1 MPWPRLQHYH
11 PTSTTSRSIGPHL
24 HRSNTNHADISNRI
38 RELQES
44 NEYEVYNKIYAIIV
58 KNRTKTSSVA
68 NLFED
73 GDGKVKREDRDM
85 KIEMILRY
93 YNITR
98 VLAQRLQIIVEATR
112 EGIRDLIAEEVS
124 QVDRDYAIAIFVLA
138 ILVLIS
144 PFIVYLIRNAVGAV
158 QILTTS
164 LQRKAAELK
173 FEKRKADNL
182 VYQMLPKNVADNL
195 RGNKSTSQMFD
206 SVTICF
212 SELVGFNDIARTCT
226 ALQLFDLLNLIYK
239 TFDSRIDSYDVYK
252 VGIDIGIF
260 FKT

>member
-1 MPWPRLQHYH
+1 M
-11 PTSTTSRSIGPHL
+11 
-24 HRSNTNHADISNRI
+24 ADISNRI
-38 RELQES
+38 RDLQES
-44 NEYEVYNKIYAIIV
+44 KEFEGYNQIYATVV
-58 KNRTKTSSVA
+58 KNRTKTASVA
-68 NLFED
+68 NLLDEEE
-73 GDGKVKREDRDM
+73 GRVKREDRDM

-98 VLAQRLQIIVEATR
+98 SMAERLQMIVEATR
-112 EGIRDLIAEEVS
+112 EGIRDLIAQEVS

-144 PFIVYLIRNAVGAV
+144 PLIVYLIRNAVGAI

-164 LQRKAAELK
+164 LQKKAAELK
-173 FEKRKADNL
+173 FEKSKADNL
-182 VYQMLPKNVADNL
+182 VCQMLPKNVADNL

-206 SVTICF
+206 SVTVCF
-212 SELVGFNDIARTCT
+212 SELVGFNDIARNCT

-252 VGIDIGIF
+252 VIQINQ
-260 FKT
+260 KKRN